1 MKNIFYSL
9 LIIFLS
15 NIIHAQDIVVK
26 LNNDEIKTK
35 IIEITDETIKYKEF
49 DFQDGPIRN
58 IKISEVFMV
67 LYENGK
73 REKFTA
79 LESQASIENI
89 NPVIVSQKKIT
100 SKEVGNA
107 SFSERM
113 KVLEGDF
120 KNLKEI
126 KNYDVVFDYT
136 GVMIPKFDSEE
147 DFLVDKMSKREE
159 KEVGAGE
166 VFKNSWF
173 NDRENKYQP
182 EFIDSFNKDAR
193 KKGIT
198 VSENSGAKYIIN
210 IQTLIIYPGYN
221 VGVSSSRSAIKVE
234 LSIYDKHN
242 PDVLLIK
249 VLYGKSSGDTAY
261 NAGDRI
267 ADCYDTLAA
276 LLYSDIKKRAFK

>member
-1 MKNIFYSL
+1 MKKYFYLL

-79 LESQASIENI
+79 LESQASIENV

-182 EFIDSFNKDAR
+182 EFIDSFNKDAK

-276 LLYSDIKKRAFK
+276 LLYSDIKKRALK

>member
-1 MKNIFYSL
+1 MKNLFYLL
-9 LIIFLS
+9 LIVFLS

-79 LESQASIENI
+79 LESQASLENV

-100 SKEVGNA
+100 SKEVGSA

-136 GVMIPKFDSEE
+136 GVMIPNFDSEE

-159 KEVGAGE
+159 KEAGAGE

-234 LSIYDKHN
+234 LSIYDNHN

-276 LLYSDIKKRAFK
+276 WLYWDIKKRALK

>member
-79 LESQASIENI
+79 LESQASIENV

>member
-182 EFIDSFNKDAR
+182 EFIDSFNKDAK